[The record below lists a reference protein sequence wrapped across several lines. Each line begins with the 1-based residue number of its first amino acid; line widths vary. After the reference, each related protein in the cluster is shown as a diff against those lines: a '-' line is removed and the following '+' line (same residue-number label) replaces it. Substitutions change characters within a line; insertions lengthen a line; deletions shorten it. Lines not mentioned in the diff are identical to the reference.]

1 MHGACGCISNAHQT
15 NSLMCPSHRKSSEQ
29 LYVYVSLFIHINTY
43 HIYIKITYNLDY
55 ISMPTFCCLKEKK
68 SPLAVQPSMSQPRLR
83 VPRRHA
89 KVPPGRLSA
98 RHRAS
103 PANGSPGR
111 TGFPKRDFIANKTC
125 LWCMFLLMFLCSI
138 LIGGNSEEQMT

>member
-98 RHRAS
+98 DTEHHRPMAVLAGRVS
-103 PANGSPGR
+103 QNGISLQTRLAYGVC
-111 TGFPKRDFIANKTC
+111 FC
-125 LWCMFLLMFLCSI
+125 
-138 LIGGNSEEQMT
+138 